1 MNRRDKVE
9 NNLSYSIADVLPT
22 NEQLIKFAVFTN
34 QKDFSFLKNGINN
47 ESKKRFVDYAE
58 QCSAYNIDFEEL
70 LNALCVVKALEVSSG
85 IELTK
90 EQREEYQTKLSDF
103 IKWRSEYLAESDNI
117 DSVVDTT
124 VVTTVGSKEGDNV

>member
-1 MNRRDKVE
+1 MNRRNKME
-9 NNLSYSIADVLPT
+9 NNLSYSIVDVLPT
-22 NEQLIKFAVFTN
+22 DEQLIKFAVFTN

-70 LNALCVVKALEVSSG
+70 LNALCVAKALEVSSN

-90 EQREEYQTKLSDF
+90 GQREEYQTKLSDF

-117 DSVVDTT
+117 NC
-124 VVTTVGSKEGDNV
+124 VGGKEGGNV

>member
-1 MNRRDKVE
+1 ME
-9 NNLSYSIADVLPT
+9 NNLSYSIVDVLPT
-22 NEQLIKFAVFTN
+22 DEQLIKFAVFTN

-70 LNALCVVKALEVSSG
+70 LNALCVAKALEVSSG

>member
-1 MNRRDKVE
+1 MNRRNKVE

-22 NEQLIKFAVFTN
+22 DEQLIKFAVFTS
-34 QKDFSFLKNGINN
+34 QKDFSFLKSGINN

-70 LNALCVVKALEVSSG
+70 LNALCVAKALEVSSG
-85 IELTK
+85 IVLTK

-103 IKWRSEYLAESDNI
+103 IKWRGEYLAESD
-117 DSVVDTT
+117 D
-124 VVTTVGSKEGDNV
+124 KEVNNV

>member
-1 MNRRDKVE
+1 MNRRNKVE
-9 NNLSYSIADVLPT
+9 NKLSYSIADVLPT

-47 ESKKRFVDYAE
+47 ESKKRFVDYVE

-117 DSVVDTT
+117 NC
-124 VVTTVGSKEGDNV
+124 VGSKEGGNV

>member
-1 MNRRDKVE
+1 MNNMNRRNKVE

-22 NEQLIKFAVFTN
+22 DEQLIKFAVFTS
-34 QKDFSFLKNGINN
+34 QKDFSFLKSGINN

-70 LNALCVVKALEVSSG
+70 LNALCVAKALEVSSG
-85 IELTK
+85 IVLTK

-103 IKWRSEYLAESDNI
+103 IKWRGEYLAESD
-117 DSVVDTT
+117 DSADN
-124 VVTTVGSKEGDNV
+124 KEVDNV

>member
-1 MNRRDKVE
+1 MNRRNKVE

-22 NEQLIKFAVFTN
+22 DEQLIKFAVFTSKN
-34 QKDFSFLKNGINN
+34 DFSFLKSGINN
-47 ESKKRFVDYAE
+47 ESKKRFVAYAE

-70 LNALCVVKALEVSSG
+70 LNALCVAKALEVSSN

-103 IKWRSEYLAESDNI
+103 IKWRGEYLAESD
-117 DSVVDTT
+117 DSADN
-124 VVTTVGSKEGDNV
+124 KEVDNV

>member
-1 MNRRDKVE
+1 MNRRNKME
-9 NNLSYSIADVLPT
+9 NNLSYSITDVLPT

-47 ESKKRFVDYAE
+47 ESKKRFVGYAE

-70 LNALCVVKALEVSSG
+70 LNALCVVKALEVSSD

-103 IKWRSEYLAESDNI
+103 IKWRSEYLAESDSINC
-117 DSVVDTT
+117 
-124 VVTTVGSKEGDNV
+124 VGSKEGGNV

>member
-1 MNRRDKVE
+1 MNRRNKME
-9 NNLSYSIADVLPT
+9 NNLSYSIVDVLPT
-22 NEQLIKFAVFTN
+22 DEQLIKFAVFTN

-70 LNALCVVKALEVSSG
+70 LNALCVAKALEVSSN

-90 EQREEYQTKLSDF
+90 GQREEYQTKLSDF

-117 DSVVDTT
+117 NC
-124 VVTTVGSKEGDNV
+124 VGSKEYGNV